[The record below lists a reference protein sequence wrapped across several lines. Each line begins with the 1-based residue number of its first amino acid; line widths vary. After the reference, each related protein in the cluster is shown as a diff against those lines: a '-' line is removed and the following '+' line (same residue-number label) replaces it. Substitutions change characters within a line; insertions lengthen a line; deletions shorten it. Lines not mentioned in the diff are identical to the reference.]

1 MTTTRHLTERENNN
15 KYITHEIV
23 SKMFENNKDFYNDVV
38 RENFD
43 IKLFGQS
50 FKKRKWCPR
59 QVVGFLAFGRIMDA
73 DVVMNLLG
81 KYCPNWR
88 SQFWWLVFSEH
99 ARNS

>member
-1 MTTTRHLTERENNN
+1 MN
-15 KYITHEIV
+15 KYVSHEIV

-50 FKKRKWCPR
+50 FRKGEWQPR
-59 QVVGFLAFGRIMDA
+59 QVVGFLAFGRILDA
-73 DVVMNLLG
+73 GVVIDLLG

-88 SQFWWLVFSEH
+88 AQFFWLVFSG
-99 ARNS
+99 RVGNF